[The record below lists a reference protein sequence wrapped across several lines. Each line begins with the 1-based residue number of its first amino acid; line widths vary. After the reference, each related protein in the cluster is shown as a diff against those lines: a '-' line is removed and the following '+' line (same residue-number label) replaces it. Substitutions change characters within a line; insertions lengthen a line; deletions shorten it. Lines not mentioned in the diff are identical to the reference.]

1 MNGNVKNTP
10 ENWFSLEL
18 IFKNYLKAE
27 ISGKPKKFAE
37 TNDEVLQWMKELL
50 MESFILMRKIRDKV
64 YLSEEENSMVMC
76 SPFYDIKWQSITF
89 IL

>member
-1 MNGNVKNTP
+1 MSGNVKNTP

-18 IFKNYLKAE
+18 IFRNYLKAE
-27 ISGKPKKFAE
+27 ISGKLKKFAE

-50 MESFILMRKIRDKV
+50 LESFILMRKIGDKV
-64 YLSEEENSMVMC
+64 YLSEEENCMVTC
-76 SPFYDIKWQSITF
+76 SPFYNIKWQKMII